1 MGFDGAASEL
11 HQVGP
16 DGVSATTTNPGY
28 RAGIIGAGLIAGV
41 HARAIRSTGGV
52 VAAVAGADA
61 EQSERAAREMGALR
75 AAVDAQDVLADPDV
89 EVVHICTPN
98 YLHVPFAL
106 AAIAAGK
113 HVVCEKPLA
122 MDVAGAEQ
130 VVAAAAAAGV
140 TGVVP
145 FAYRFH
151 PMVREAR
158 ELVRSGRTGPI
169 HLVHGSYLQDW
180 LLNTTDTNWRVD
192 PQLGGRM
199 RAFSDIGTHLC
210 DLIEFTSGQR
220 IVRVLASSKIA
231 NPRRVA
237 ADGSTE
243 VVRTEDIVT
252 FQFELDQGALGAAVV
267 SQVSAGRKNRLFLE
281 VSGSRST
288 LAFDQELPELLWEG
302 RRETSQLRVR
312 DPQTLS
318 AAALRYSR
326 LPAGHAQGYQECF
339 DSLVA
344 DTASAVAGTVR
355 DGLPTFVD
363 GLRMARV
370 TDAVERSVATR
381 SWVEVG

>member
-1 MGFDGAASEL
+1 
-11 HQVGP
+11 
-16 DGVSATTTNPGY
+16 
-28 RAGIIGAGLIAGV
+28 
-41 HARAIRSTGGV
+41 
-52 VAAVAGADA
+52 
-61 EQSERAAREMGALR
+61 
-75 AAVDAQDVLADPDV
+75 
-89 EVVHICTPN
+89 
-98 YLHVPFAL
+98 
-106 AAIAAGK
+106 
-113 HVVCEKPLA
+113 
-122 MDVAGAEQ
+122 
-130 VVAAAAAAGV
+130 
-140 TGVVP
+140 
-145 FAYRFH
+145 
-151 PMVREAR
+151 
-158 ELVRSGRTGPI
+158 
-169 HLVHGSYLQDW
+169 
-180 LLNTTDTNWRVD
+180 
-192 PQLGGRM
+192 M